1 MELTHNTDINSYIHL
16 LHDLIVSTIPN
27 VVMKPLPGYR
37 SNQYS
42 LGTSMK
48 DSVCYIICYDQK
60 ANFGFDRGVEL
71 QSEFPSLKGTG
82 KFHRHLSISKALLE
96 DRELLISM
104 IKKAFSMT

>member
-1 MELTHNTDINSYIHL
+1 MQLTNNNEINTYIHT

-27 VVMKPLPGYR
+27 VVLKPLPGYR

-71 QSEFPSLKGTG
+71 QSEFLMLKGTG
-82 KFHRHLSISKALLE
+82 KFHRHLMINKALL
-96 DRELLISM
+96 DNRELLISL

>member
-1 MELTHNTDINSYIHL
+1 MQLTNNNEINTYIHT

-27 VVMKPLPGYR
+27 VVLKPLPGYR

-60 ANFGFDRGVEL
+60 ANFGFDKGVEL
-71 QSEFPSLKGTG
+71 QSEFPMLKGAG
-82 KFHRHLSISKALLE
+82 KFHRHFSINKALL
-96 DRELLISM
+96 DNRELLISL